1 MARALLLDEM
11 LSGAIAGQ
19 LRAGGHDVVAVVE
32 DSALVGLPDGEVLG
46 AAAGAGRG
54 LVTVNIK
61 DFIVLDRHYRA
72 SGRTHSGI
80 DLLSART
87 FPQDRGFVG
96 AVVGA
101 LGRLLDGDKP
111 APGAVTFL
119 PR

>member
-11 LSGAIAGQ
+11 LSGAIAGR
-19 LRAGGHDVVAVVE
+19 LRAGGHDVAAVVE
-32 DSALVGLPDGEVLG
+32 DPALVGFPDEEIL
-46 AAAGAGRG
+46 AAASAAGRA
-54 LVTVNIK
+54 LVTVNIR
-61 DFIVLDRHYRA
+61 DFVVLDRQYRV

-80 DLLSART
+80 VLVSART
-87 FPQDRGFVG
+87 FPQDRAFLG

-101 LGRLLDGDKP
+101 LGRVLDGDEP